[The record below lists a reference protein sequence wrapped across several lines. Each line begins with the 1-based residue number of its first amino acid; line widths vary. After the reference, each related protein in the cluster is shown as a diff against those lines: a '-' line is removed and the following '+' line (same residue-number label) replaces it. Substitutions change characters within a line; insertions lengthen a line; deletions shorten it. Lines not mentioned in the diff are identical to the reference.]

1 LEQLC
6 EKSALLTVTGPTVSA
21 KRLGW
26 RKEELT
32 KNLPSASPSL
42 ATGGYE
48 ATKQSGALQ
57 TGFSV
62 LHGLVEYALSK
73 SARIN
78 IYIYQYFFSRPIL
91 NV

>member
-42 ATGGYE
+42 ATGGYD
-48 ATKQSGALQ
+48 ATKHSGALQ
-57 TGFSV
+57 IGFSV